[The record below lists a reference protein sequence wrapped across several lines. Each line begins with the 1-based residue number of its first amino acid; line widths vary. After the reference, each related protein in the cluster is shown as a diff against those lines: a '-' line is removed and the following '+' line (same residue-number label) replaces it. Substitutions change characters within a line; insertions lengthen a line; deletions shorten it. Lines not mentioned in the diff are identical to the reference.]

1 MSERHNRYDYS
12 PIVDREKY
20 SWPGGKS
27 LAFYIGINI
36 EHYFFL
42 EGGGM
47 DPHNRGGP
55 PTHRNFAWRDYGNR
69 VGVWRIFELL
79 DELKLPATI
88 LLNSMV
94 CDHYPRV
101 MRRIKERG
109 DDVLGHGVTNSK
121 ISRGLSEEEEG
132 SMISEATAKIESATG
147 VRPTGWLGP
156 GATATAATPDL
167 LKERGYTYV
176 VDWPCDDQ
184 PFWMSTR
191 AGPLLSVPYPMEMND
206 AGAQV
211 LRDHTAHEL
220 CDMIVDQF
228 EEMLQQSERQ
238 PLVCGIALHGY
249 IVGQPYRIRRLRQA
263 LQHCLQP
270 KFRER
275 LWITQAGGI
284 AEYCMSL
291 PRGIIVGS

>member
-132 SMISEATAKIESATG
+132 SMIPRRPPRSNPQPVCARPAGSG
-147 VRPTGWLGP
+147 LVR
-156 GATATAATPDL
+156 L
-167 LKERGYTYV
+167 L
-176 VDWPCDDQ
+176 P
-184 PFWMSTR
+184 P
-191 AGPLLSVPYPMEMND
+191 
-206 AGAQV
+206 
-211 LRDHTAHEL
+211 
-220 CDMIVDQF
+220 
-228 EEMLQQSERQ
+228 
-238 PLVCGIALHGY
+238 
-249 IVGQPYRIRRLRQA
+249 RRLT
-263 LQHCLQP
+263 C
-270 KFRER
+270 
-275 LWITQAGGI
+275 
-284 AEYCMSL
+284 
-291 PRGIIVGS
+291 